1 MSNEE
6 KVPLKSVERVNSETD
21 SKTSETTAPM
31 PGRLKRGIYLLPNV
45 ITTGALFAGFY
56 AIVAAMNGQFLPATI
71 AIFFA
76 MVLDTADG
84 RVARI
89 MGTESEFGA
98 EYDSLSDM
106 VAFGV
111 APALVAFSWGL
122 SQLGQIGWVA
132 AFVYMACAAL
142 RLARFN
148 TQGENASFTGLASPS
163 AAGLICFGIW
173 VCVENGIAQPSL
185 VGASFLAVA
194 TVIAGLLMVSNFTY
208 FSPKTVNIRER
219 IPFVTLVLIVMGFAV
234 LMIDPPSVLLAICV
248 VYSLSGP
255 FKALWAKAKSEK
267 GTEETE

>member
-6 KVPLKSVERVNSETD
+6 KVPLKSVERINSETD
-21 SKTSETTAPM
+21 DKSPESSARGA
-31 PGRLKRGIYLLPNV
+31 GRLKRGIYLLPNV

-76 MVLDTADG
+76 MILDTADG

-122 SQLGQIGWVA
+122 SQFGQFGWVA

-163 AAGLICFGIW
+163 AAGIICFGIW
-173 VCVENGIAQPSL
+173 VCVEHGIAEPSI
-185 VGASFLAVA
+185 VGASFLALA

-208 FSPKTVNIRER
+208 FSPKTINIRER

-255 FKALWAKAKSEK
+255 FRALWATLKPEK
-267 GTEETE
+267 PEDHAE

>member
-6 KVPLKSVERVNSETD
+6 KAPLKSVDRINSETD
-21 SKTSETTAPM
+21 SKVPENTAKGA
-31 PGRLKRGIYLLPNV
+31 GRLKRGIYLLPNV

-76 MVLDTADG
+76 MILDTADG

-98 EYDSLSDM
+98 QYDSLSDM

-148 TQGENASFTGLASPS
+148 TQGENESFTGLASPS
-163 AAGLICFGIW
+163 AAGIICFSIW
-173 VCVENGIAQPSL
+173 VCVERGIAEPSL
-185 VGASFLAVA
+185 VGASFMAIA
-194 TVIAGLLMVSNFTY
+194 TVVAGLLMVSNFTY
-208 FSPKTVNIRER
+208 FSPKTINIRER